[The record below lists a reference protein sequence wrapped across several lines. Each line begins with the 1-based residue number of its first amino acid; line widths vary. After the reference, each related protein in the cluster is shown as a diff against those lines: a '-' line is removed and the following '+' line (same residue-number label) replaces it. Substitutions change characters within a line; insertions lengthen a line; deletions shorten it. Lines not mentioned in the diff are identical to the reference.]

1 MGLDWRA
8 VTVVS
13 SSVMRHQ
20 LRALLGLA
28 LALGGSGCLSASV
41 LSDFAANQFAA
52 QEICPRDRFFTREFG
67 VQPQSLLLAGTPPAD
82 VATDPGRLRVWETNA
97 GETMAHY
104 QDLTVVDAR
113 GCAAHL
119 TYFCWRES
127 PGDPA
132 NRFCEEMNLADPDAK
147 LGSFNLKP
155 SARKALR
162 QRLGF

>member
-1 MGLDWRA
+1 M
-8 VTVVS
+8 
-13 SSVMRHQ
+13 MRHQ

-41 LSDFAANQFAA
+41 LSDFAADQFTE
-52 QEICPRDRFFTREFG
+52 QKLCPRDRFFTREFG
-67 VQPQSLLLAGTPPAD
+67 VQPESLLLAGTSPS
-82 VATDPGRLRVWETNA
+82 
-97 GETMAHY
+97 GETMERY
-104 QDLTVVDAR
+104 QDLTVVDSR

-132 NRFCEEMNLADPDAK
+132 KRLCEEMNLADPDAK

-155 SARKALR
+155 AARKALR